1 VAGFKWVGLG
11 AVYLAL
17 CPQFCEESTVNDADD
32 DTLALA
38 QTEFQAGQ
46 RAFEAGEYGGSV
58 QYLERAYA
66 LVEPGTRLHG
76 DVQIWLVT
84 AYEAAGQRDHARE
97 LCQLATHHPHWET
110 RKMAKR
116 LLYILEA
123 PALQRRSDWLTAI
136 PDLSAIEATESR
148 DRGGTMFQPR
158 SPARPT
164 DEMGYIIPN
173 PTDSTE
179 VTTEDKAF
187 IWVALAV
194 VLLVIGGIVWWSY

>member
-1 VAGFKWVGLG
+1 
-11 AVYLAL
+11 
-17 CPQFCEESTVNDADD
+17 VNDDHD
-32 DTLALA
+32 ETLALA
-38 QTEFQAGQ
+38 QTEFQSGQ

-58 QYLERAYA
+58 QCLERAYA
-66 LVEPGTRLHG
+66 LVEPGTCLHG

-84 AYEAAGQRDHARE
+84 AYEAAGQRDQARE

-110 RKMAKR
+110 RKTAKR

-123 PALQRRSDWLTAI
+123 PVLKRRSDWLTPI

-148 DRGGTMFQPR
+148 DRGAANFQPR
-158 SPARPT
+158 PPTRPADETGYMIPAPT
-164 DEMGYIIPN
+164 D
-173 PTDSTE
+173 PTQ

-194 VLLVIGGIVWWSY
+194 VLLVIGGIVWWS